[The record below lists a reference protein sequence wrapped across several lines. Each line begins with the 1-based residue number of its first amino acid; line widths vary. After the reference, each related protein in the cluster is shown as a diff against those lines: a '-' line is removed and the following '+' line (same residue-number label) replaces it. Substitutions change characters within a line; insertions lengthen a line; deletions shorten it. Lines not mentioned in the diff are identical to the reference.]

1 MTGQR
6 DTQETVQ
13 WYREHETTAE
23 LGFDP
28 NGMCLKICRSARNI
42 GPAYLSAAASA
53 AATPSTHRVYGVEDI
68 TRGMVVYFDDP
79 NDSNPYGH
87 IVTVVGRRKSIDPS
101 RLDSLLVRSNSVKS
115 HEVVVVRGDYFGQHW
130 GDAFQFAATWLNGVV
145 LDLPDH
151 KPLPPPPAPV
161 YLGKVGQDRL
171 RAMLD
176 TYSLM
181 IENQRR
187 FGNARIVRALKRDR
201 RRVQQTLDN
210 LTKH

>member
-6 DTQETVQ
+6 DTQDTVQ
-13 WYREHETTAE
+13 WYRDHETAE
-23 LGFDP
+23 QIGFDP
-28 NGMCLKICRSARNI
+28 NGMCLKLCRTARLI
-42 GPAYLSAAASA
+42 GPAFLSAAAAA

-68 TRGMVVYFDDP
+68 TRGMVVYYDDP

-87 IVTVVGRRKSIDPS
+87 IVTVVGRRKDIDRS

-145 LDLPDH
+145 LDLPDVP
-151 KPLPPPPAPV
+151 KPPAPPKPV
-161 YLGKVGQDRL
+161 YLGKVGQQRL
-171 RAMLD
+171 EAMLD
-176 TYSLM
+176 TYTLM

-201 RRVQQTLDN
+201 RRVQQTLN
-210 LTKH
+210 ELTKH